1 VSSLWTPSGERPIP
15 RPDATPRSEP
25 SVSRSRPDGPPT
37 GRQPRAAGSDDV
49 AEPTEAELAAAAERL
64 RATPVEVVV
73 ANHCYGLFELAA
85 LHLSADP
92 PGLEPARLAI
102 DAMAALV
109 EGLRGRLGESEA
121 TLQDGLAQ
129 LRLAWVQLS
138 SLPSPPATSRVGDQ
152 PAETGRE
159 STS

>member
-1 VSSLWTPSGERPIP
+1 MSSLWTPSGERPIP
-15 RPDATPRSEP
+15 RPDAAPRSEP

-37 GRQPRAAGSDDV
+37 GGQSRVAGSDD
-49 AEPTEAELAAAAERL
+49 ATEPTEAELAAAAERL

-121 TLQDGLAQ
+121 TLTDGLAQ

-138 SLPSPPATSRVGDQ
+138 NLPPPPATPPVGDR
-152 PAETGRE
+152 AGKTGRGSE
-159 STS
+159 S